1 MESNL
6 VLCSQESTELI
17 LALACEQHGVVG
29 RKQLLDLG
37 FDPEMVKKRV
47 TTKRLIPLFPG
58 TYAVGH
64 AQITQRGWW
73 RAAVLTGGSCAAL
86 SHKSAA
92 ALWGIL
98 PAPGTI
104 EILRSSSPNRPNS
117 KLNRSGRR
125 PALTIHRSRVFGPSE
140 YEILDGIRVT
150 SVARTFL
157 DIAPRLSVRKLESAL
172 TEAERLHIVQIEP
185 LREAAMRG
193 KGWPGSRKLRQVLEG
208 WDPHSLDARTDLELA
223 FVAMCREYDVVL
235 PELNVWVNGFLVDG
249 FWPSKRLVV
258 ELDSQ
263 RYHRSTWQ
271 FNRDLEHTLALE
283 EAGYRVLRLTWN
295 MLTKDSRRTASIL
308 RRRVEGQGRG
318 GRFT

>member
-1 MESNL
+1 MESIPTRN
-6 VLCSQESTELI
+6 SKDSSEMI
-17 LALACEQHGVVG
+17 LALACEQYGVVG

-37 FDPEMVKKRV
+37 FDSEMVKKRV
-47 TTKRLIPLFPG
+47 TSKRLIPLYPG

-73 RAAVLTGGSCAAL
+73 TAAVLTGGSCAAL
-86 SHKSAA
+86 SHRSAA
-92 ALWGIL
+92 ALWGVL
-98 PAPGTI
+98 PVPGTI
-104 EILRSSSPNRPNS
+104 EVLRSSSPNRPNS
-117 KLNRSGRR
+117 KLNRSDGS
-125 PALTIHRSRVFGPSE
+125 PALTIHRSRVFGPGE

-185 LREAAMRG
+185 LWEAAIRG
-193 KGWPGSRKLRQVLEG
+193 KGWTGSRKLRQVLEG
-208 WDPHSLDARTDLELA
+208 WDPRSLDARTDLELA

-249 FWPSKRLVV
+249 FWPSKHLVV

-263 RYHRSTWQ
+263 KHHRSTWQ

-295 MLTKDSRRTASIL
+295 MVTKDAGRTASIV
-308 RRRVEGQGRG
+308 RRRLEDEGRG
-318 GRFT
+318 SRAT